1 MFSRKK
7 ELLKGN
13 VPLLPFIIFINA
25 FGFHLE
31 KGKSKIFGL
40 IHSVSL
46 LIAILASGFFIYMNI
61 DYTRDKIISS
71 IYCINCSCIYIT
83 TIMVSFH
90 NIFMKN
96 RKNFWDVI
104 EHLHHIDILLKAFH
118 YTNDSKSH
126 SGFSVQI
133 LILVLFISISPLL
146 LILNFLNKNFNMGQ
160 CVYLMLVLIISVEI
174 IIYTMLVGNIKA
186 RFILLKAYLGDKKSE
201 SLVIDTRGLF
211 SSPILP
217 CFREISMIYDEML
230 EVISVLNE
238 SFSVLLSFTLSKYLD
253 VISNIFTN
261 QILRKLNLMF

>member
-13 VPLLPFIIFINA
+13 VPFLPFIIFINA

-40 IHSVSL
+40 IHTISL
-46 LIAILASGFFIYMNI
+46 LIAILTSGFFIYMNI

-90 NIFMKN
+90 NVFMKN
-96 RKNFWDVI
+96 RKNFWDVM
-104 EHLHHIDILLKAFH
+104 EHLYHVDILLKAFH
-118 YTNDSKSH
+118 YKNNPKSH
-126 SGFSVQI
+126 SAFSVQI

-160 CVYLMLVLIISVEI
+160 CIYLMLVLILSVEI

-186 RFILLKAYLGDKKSE
+186 RFMLLKSYLEDKKSE
-201 SLVIDTRGLF
+201 SLVIDIRGLF
-211 SSPILP
+211 SSPFLP
-217 CFREISMIYDEML
+217 SFREISMIYDEML
-230 EVISVLNE
+230 EIISVLNE
-238 SFSVLLSFTLSKYLD
+238 SFSVLLSFTLSKYFD
-253 VISNIFTN
+253 VISNIFTS
-261 QILRKLNLMF
+261 